1 MTKAGEAGAG
11 RATASGSGDALGEDS
26 DRAASNAAATT
37 KAINVPTAVRA
48 TRADLRP
55 DPGINR

>member
-11 RATASGSGDALGEDS
+11 RATTSGSGDALEEDS
-26 DRAASNAAATT
+26 DRAASNAAATA
-37 KAINVPTAVRA
+37 KKINAPTAARA
-48 TRADLRP
+48 PRADLRP